1 MVVGQMCNQ
10 WRQREVY
17 VLAVIWMQRQQALLG
32 MVVDGAEGKG
42 AIKQGTQVFILTT
55 GKVVLPFI
63 EPEIIGE
70 GMDSGSGTIISCL
83 DCQNSIRCLPSGIF
97 PTIHTRKISFF
108 IKTDPKEEKIFNR
121 SKIKEIIFSLVLKQV
136 QYLGGILSTYFG
148 EDKFYI

>member
-17 VLAVIWMQRQQALLG
+17 VLAVIWMQRQQALLE

-63 EPEIIGE
+63 EHEITGE
-70 GMDSGSGTIISCL
+70 GMDSGLGTIISCL
-83 DCQNSIRCLPSGIF
+83 DCQNSILNGVYLLAYSQQFILEKF
-97 PTIHTRKISFF
+97 LFLSKLIQKKRKFL
-108 IKTDPKEEKIFNR
+108 TDQKLREL
-121 SKIKEIIFSLVLKQV
+121 FSVL
-136 QYLGGILSTYFG
+136 S
-148 EDKFYI
+148 